1 MPIITVAIPV
11 YNGAKTIRATLDS
24 ILQQSLA
31 DIEIVVIDDGST
43 DDTVSVVRQIDDS
56 RIRLMSY
63 PNQGLAASRNRGIQ
77 QSQCEFISFID
88 ADDLWTPDKLRDQ
101 LAVLRPNPTAA
112 VAYSWTDCVD
122 CSGDFCRRGSHISA
136 QGNVYDKLLLGNF
149 LDSGSNALFRK
160 SVFDTV
166 GQFDESLKAA
176 EDWDMFLRIA
186 CDHEFMA
193 VSNVQVLYRLSA
205 QSMSTNLSRQEQESL
220 RVLKHSFARRSP
232 MSWVHKRKS
241 YAQLYRY
248 LNFKSLENCSTR
260 KQALRAGQYLATAV
274 FQDPLQLKPI
284 RLFTSQLSQIIRVL
298 L

>member
-1 MPIITVAIPV
+1 MPTITVAIPV

-101 LAVLRPNPTAA
+101 LAVLRPNPSAA
-112 VAYSWTDCVD
+112 VAYSWTACVD
-122 CSGDFCRRGSHISA
+122 FSGGFCRRGSH
-136 QGNVYDKLLLGNF
+136 F

-160 SVFDTV
+160 SVCVTV
-166 GQFDESLKAA
+166 GPFDESLKAA

-186 CDHEFMA
+186 CEHDFMA
-193 VSNVQVLYRLSA
+193 VPNVQILYRLSA

-220 RVLKHSFARRSP
+220 RVLKRSYARRSP
-232 MSWVHKRKS
+232 MSRIHKRKS

-260 KQALRAGQYLATAV
+260 KQALEAGQYLAKAV
-274 FQDPLQLKPI
+274 FQDPRQLKPI
-284 RLFTSQLSQIIRVL
+284 RLFTSQLGQIVRVL
-298 L
+298 I